1 MVRWLLHFSIVAM
14 VCALGGCQ
22 QAASTVDTG
31 ATASSESGDPNA
43 AKTADAKPGEA
54 KPRGDKDGL
63 RPASPMLPAP
73 SATPQEVVH
82 AFLDASRGGHE
93 EFATE
98 LLSDKAREATSSQGL
113 ALDPPGSSSMVYRIG
128 DVEFPMEDRQAAYV
142 SSIWRE
148 DGVAAA
154 AEQFEVTWILRRQQ
168 EGWRIAGMASRAEA
182 EAEPVLINFE
192 DISDLHKIKPSVGG
206 EPVVE

>member
-22 QAASTVDTG
+22 QAVSTVDSG
-31 ATASSESGDPNA
+31 VTASSESSDPNA
-43 AKTADAKPGEA
+43 AKTADVKPGS
-54 KPRGDKDGL
+54 GKDGVL
-63 RPASPMLPAP
+63 RPAGPALPAS

-128 DVEFPMEDRQAAYV
+128 DVEFPTEDRQAAYV
-142 SSIWRE
+142 SSIWQE
-148 DGVAAA
+148 DGVASA
-154 AEQFEVTWILRRQQ
+154 AERFEVTWILRRQP
-168 EGWRIAGMASRAEA
+168 EGWRIAGMASRVEA

-192 DISDLHKIKPSVGG
+192 DVSDLHKIKPAVGG

>member
-22 QAASTVDTG
+22 QAVSTVDSG
-31 ATASSESGDPNA
+31 VTASSDPNA
-43 AKTADAKPGEA
+43 AKTADVKPGS
-54 KPRGDKDGL
+54 GKDGGL
-63 RPASPMLPAP
+63 RPAGPALPAS

-128 DVEFPMEDRQAAYV
+128 DVEFPTEDRQAAYV
-142 SSIWRE
+142 SSIWQE
-148 DGVAAA
+148 DGVASA
-154 AEQFEVTWILRRQQ
+154 AERFEVTWILRRQP
-168 EGWRIAGMASRAEA
+168 EGWRIAGMASRVEA

-192 DISDLHKIKPSVGG
+192 DVSDLHKIKPAVGG